1 MSEVPA
7 WAWPG
12 ARWWRCDL
20 HLHTP
25 ASEDYQDPNATAQ
38 AIVDRAVGVGLD
50 LISVTDHDSGQ
61 WIDEIA
67 AAAGRT
73 GLALLPGVEVT
84 SSERVHLLLLG
95 RDDHSTRHVD
105 DLLSLL
111 AIPPDDR
118 GKKQARS
125 SKTVEQV
132 MKAAR
137 EGGWLCIAPHADAP
151 ATDTNPSRGAL
162 LTALD
167 DDRQR
172 LRAILDDPTLVA
184 AEIVGDDP
192 AKLAELRGLGPN
204 RARRAPGLALV
215 HFSDAHKLDRIG
227 QRSTWIKMTRPDR
240 EGLALALSDG
250 DRSVQEHTAGLDPN
264 RVPPRAIEKLTVSE
278 LKYAGR
284 GAPLEVPFNPWLTVI
299 IGGRGAGKS
308 TLVNALRL
316 ALNRA
321 GGTQTAD
328 FARFNRVGSRGADG
342 ALTDATVLTVDY
354 RRDGHRLRAGWST
367 DGSAPALQEPDAAG
381 WAAVDGA
388 VTQRTPARIIGQGEL
403 AELAA
408 DTRQLLALV
417 DDTAEVDRRAWQEEW
432 DAEHA
437 RFLSLRARA
446 REQRSRIPDRSQ
458 LLGEETDLVRA
469 IAVLERDE
477 HRDALREY
485 QRVRQQEAA
494 LEGWRSSVS
503 SSVARLREVLADVAI
518 DDPPVGAFDREDIG
532 EPEVR
537 SALEQRAAVLR
548 AALDHAERAVVA
560 VAAAAGEDPAGFPSA
575 SWIARRDE
583 VRAAYETLTQEL
595 AGTGA
600 DPSRYGE
607 LVSRRQSLTARL
619 ESIDAMEAEA
629 TRLEAE
635 AEVAVERCAALR
647 DELTERRRAFLAST
661 SDSKEIVRFELAA
674 AGDREGLADELR
686 DLLLGETSGDAHAAD
701 IKRCVDLAVAGANA
715 LAGARELKRVL
726 RNVAEGR
733 ESDFGGWFRRRLEGL
748 KPEALDRLDA
758 WFPADR
764 LIVEYQNAA
773 DTWQPITQGSAGQ
786 RNAAILAFLLS
797 YGEEPLVIDQ
807 PENDLDN
814 ALITDLVVRQL
825 REIRRRR
832 QLIVVTHNPNI
843 VVNADADLIISLT
856 FDGGRIEFSE
866 MGGLQE
872 QKVRDEVCRIVEG
885 GREAFESRYERIGQP
900 HV

>member
-1 MSEVPA
+1 MSEAPA

-25 ASEDYQDPNATAQ
+25 ASEDYQDADTAAR
-38 AIVDRAVGVGLD
+38 AIVDRAVTVGLD
-50 LISVTDHDSGQ
+50 LIAVTDHDSGQ
-61 WIDEIA
+61 WVDEIVA
-67 AAAGRT
+67 AASGT
-73 GLALLPGVEVT
+73 GLAVLPGVEVT

-118 GKKQARS
+118 GKKRARS
-125 SKTVEQV
+125 SRTVEQV
-132 MKAAR
+132 MKTAR

-215 HFSDAHKLDRIG
+215 RFSDAHQLDRVG

-250 DRSVQEHTAGLDPN
+250 DRSVLEHTAGLDPN
-264 RVPPRAIEKLTVSE
+264 RVPPRAIERLTVRE

-284 GAPLEVPFNPWLTVI
+284 GAPLEVSFNPWLTVI

-316 ALNRA
+316 ALDRA
-321 GGTQTAD
+321 GDAPTAD
-328 FARFNRVGSRGADG
+328 FARFNQVGGRGADG
-342 ALTDATVLTVDY
+342 ALTDGTVLTVDY
-354 RRDGHRLRAGWST
+354 RRDGHRLRAGWSV
-367 DGSAPALQEPDAAG
+367 DGSAPALQEPDGTG
-381 WAAVDGA
+381 WKSVDGA
-388 VTQRTPARIIGQGEL
+388 VTQRTPARLVGQGEL
-403 AELAA
+403 AELAT

-417 DDTAEVDRRAWQEEW
+417 DDTPEVDRRAWQQEW

-437 RFLSLRARA
+437 RLLSARARA
-446 REQRSRIPDRSQ
+446 REQRSRTPDRSE
-458 LLGEETDLVRA
+458 LVGEHTDIDRA
-469 IAVLERDE
+469 IEVLERDE
-477 HRDALREY
+477 HRETLRDY

-494 LEGWRSSVS
+494 LESWRSSVS
-503 SSVARLREVLADVAI
+503 SGVARLREVIADAAI
-518 DDPPVGAFDREDIG
+518 DDPPVGSFDREDAG

-537 SALEQRAAVLR
+537 AALERRAAALR
-548 AALDHAERAVVA
+548 AALDGAERAVDA
-560 VAAAAGEDPAGFPSA
+560 VAATADEDPVVFPSP

-583 VRAAYETLTQEL
+583 VHAAYATLTQQL

-607 LVSRRQSLTARL
+607 LVSRRQAVTVRL
-619 ESIDAMEAEA
+619 ESIDAMEEEQA
-629 TRLEAE
+629 RLEAE
-635 AEVAVERCAALR
+635 AGTALERLAALR
-647 DELTERRRAFLAST
+647 GKLTERRRAFLAST
-661 SDSKEIVRFELAA
+661 ADGDQIVRFELAP
-674 AGDREGLADELR
+674 AGDRDALGHELR
-686 DLLLGETSGDAHAAD
+686 DLLLDGASGEAHAAD
-701 IKRCVDLAVAGANA
+701 IKRCVDLVVAGADP
-715 LAGARELKRVL
+715 LEGARELKRVL
-726 RNVAEGR
+726 RRVAEGK
-733 ESDFGGWFRRRLEGL
+733 ESEFGGWFRRRLEGL

-764 LIVEYQNAA
+764 LDVQYQNAA
-773 DTWQPITQGSAGQ
+773 DTWQPISQGSAGQ

-825 REIRRRR
+825 REIRQRR

-856 FDGGRIEFSE
+856 FDGGRIAFSE